1 MQIEWQLSSASVA
14 SVAYL
19 RDRKKILLP
28 KSLNMKYC
36 EITSTTLAA
45 LPIVKKS
52 VMLYTY
58 FAKKSKATR

>member
-28 KSLNMKYC
+28 KSVNMKYC

-45 LPIVKKS
+45 LPIVKK
-52 VMLYTY
+52 V
-58 FAKKSKATR
+58 